1 MKSPRLARVHFVIAL
16 FGLAAAAA
24 QAQDRTQDRMGD
36 LYAGIKTV
44 EVFANMAM
52 QVTPAQSS
60 RYQLAIYRLDAMQN
74 VEALVNKGLPQT
86 EAAAQRWIA
95 ENEPRLRR
103 QLQPMIASAVN
114 GMSLAHRYQIDRL
127 PAIVINRRYVVYGYA
142 EVDQALVALRSQA
155 PSPTN
160 KPKKE

>member
-1 MKSPRLARVHFVIAL
+1 MKSLCRVPVHFVIAWI
-16 FGLAAAAA
+16 GLAAAAA
-24 QAQDRTQDRMGD
+24 QAQDRAGN
-36 LYAGIKTV
+36 LYAGVKTV

-60 RYQLAIYRLDAMQN
+60 RYQLAIYRLDAMQS
-74 VEALVNKGLPQT
+74 VEALPQT

-114 GMSLAHRYQIDRL
+114 GMSLAHRYRIDRL
-127 PAIVINRRYVVYGYA
+127 PAIVINRRYAVYGYVD
-142 EVDQALVALRSQA
+142 VDQALNVLRAHPQSPQTPVARQR
-155 PSPTN
+155 
-160 KPKKE
+160 

>member
-1 MKSPRLARVHFVIAL
+1 MRLQRLARVPVVIAWI
-16 FGLAAAAA
+16 GLAAAAA
-24 QAQDRTQDRMGD
+24 HAEDRAVD
-36 LYAGIKTV
+36 LYAGVKTV
-44 EVFANMAM
+44 EVFANMVM
-52 QVTPAQSS
+52 QVTPVQSS

-86 EAAAQRWIA
+86 EAAAQRWIT

-127 PAIVINRRYVVYGYA
+127 PAIVINRRYVVYGYV
-142 EVDQALVALRSQA
+142 EVEQALVALRSQA

-160 KPKKE
+160 KPRKE

>member
-1 MKSPRLARVHFVIAL
+1 MKSLCRVRVHFVIVWI
-16 FGLAAAAA
+16 GLAAAAA
-24 QAQDRTQDRMGD
+24 QAQDRAGD
-36 LYAGIKTV
+36 LYAGVKTV

-60 RYQLAIYRLDAMQN
+60 RYQLAIYRLDAMQS

-114 GMSLAHRYQIDRL
+114 GMSLAHRYRIDRL
-127 PAIVINRRYVVYGYA
+127 PAIVINRRYAVYGYVD
-142 EVDQALVALRSQA
+142 VDQALNVLRAHPQSPQTPVARQR
-155 PSPTN
+155 
-160 KPKKE
+160 

>member
-1 MKSPRLARVHFVIAL
+1 MRSSRLTRLAFVVTC
-16 FGLAAAAA
+16 LAASAVHG
-24 QAQDRTQDRMGD
+24 QAPAND
-36 LYAGIKTV
+36 LYAGVRTV

-52 QVTPAQSS
+52 QVMPAQSD
-60 RYQLAIYRLDAMQN
+60 RYQLVIYRLDAMQS
-74 VEALVNKGLPQT
+74 VEAVVNKGLPQT

-127 PAIVINRRYVVYGYA
+127 PAIVINQRYVVYGYA
-142 EVDQALVALRSQA
+142 EVAQALIALSEANGGQA
-155 PSPTN
+155 PSSTSRP
-160 KPKKE
+160 

>member
-86 EAAAQRWIA
+86 EAAAQRWIT

-114 GMSLAHRYQIDRL
+114 GMSLAHRYQVDRL

-160 KPKKE
+160 TPKKE